1 MILFIIS
8 GALMLGT
15 CIFIHEIGH
24 LLLGRTVGVKA
35 EIFSI
40 GYGKGIWKKKI
51 GVTTWQITAFPIGGY
66 VKFYGDQLSDRKKN
80 IPGGFFSVPPLQR
93 IIPVLGGPLFNLL
106 LGLFLFI
113 LLHSL
118 SGPVAPRIQTLPED
132 TSSSILR
139 SGLRDGDLVKKIND
153 KPVYSFMELSQA
165 VALSGGK
172 PLSFEVER
180 KGKIHV
186 KEVIPDILPSGTG
199 RVGIRLP
206 GEHRLQ
212 VDYPN
217 LASWRWKIYS
227 LLGMKSENHLPSYL
241 RALPYLKQGDT
252 ILTVEG
258 KEVHSPSELQ
268 KLLGSYHGQTVSV
281 KVARKKY
288 PWMAPWPSYEKTV
301 SVPTRGEYKIHLSNL
316 LDIKFKRRIED
327 QVLHSASPEHQRS
340 LNFLKINGKAPGSFQ
355 LISQNF
361 KTSSQARILIRD
373 KQYKGTIRS
382 EKVGVIGFRPSS
394 MIRPDYLNR
403 PESFSSSLEAALRDL
418 KNSIM
423 VYPIFFKSLFTGR
436 MSFLDNAAGPVR
448 IFGVAGLI
456 LESGLRNYL
465 YLFAAVSIAL
475 FIINLIPFPI
485 VDGGHIVLF
494 LYEAIVGRPF
504 SPKVVELM
512 YKSAFVILMILG
524 LWIMYRDLVWL
535 VGL

>member
-1 MILFIIS
+1 
-8 GALMLGT
+8 MLGT
-15 CIFIHEIGH
+15 CIFIHELGH
-24 LLLGRTVGVKA
+24 LLLGRIVGVKA
-35 EIFSI
+35 EIFSL
-40 GYGKGIWKKKI
+40 GYGKGLWKKKI
-51 GVTTWQITAFPIGGY
+51 GDTTWQITAFPIGGY
-66 VKFYGDQLSDRKKN
+66 VKFYGDQPSDRKKN
-80 IPGGFFSVPPLQR
+80 IPGGFFSVPPLKR

-113 LLHSL
+113 LLHRI
-118 SGPVAPRIQTLPED
+118 SGPVAPRIQILPDD
-132 TSSSILR
+132 TSSSIVR
-139 SGLRDGDLVKKIND
+139 SGLLDGDLVKKINA
-153 KPVYSFMELSQA
+153 KPVYSFMEISQA

-180 KGKIHV
+180 KGKIYV
-186 KEVIPDILPSGTG
+186 KDVVPDVLPSGMG
-199 RVGIRLP
+199 RVGMLLP
-206 GEHRLQ
+206 GESRLQ

-217 LASWRWKIYS
+217 FASLRWRLYS
-227 LLGMKSENHLPSYL
+227 FLGMETEDDLPSYL

-258 KEVHSPSELQ
+258 KEIRSPRELQ
-268 KLLGSYHGQTVSV
+268 KILGKYHGKTVSV
-281 KVARKKY
+281 KVVRRKY
-288 PWMAPWPSYEKTV
+288 PWMAPWPSYEKTIL
-301 SVPTRGEYKIHLSNL
+301 VPTKGEYKIYLSNL
-316 LDIKFKRRIED
+316 FDLKFKRRIAD
-327 QVLHSASPEHQRS
+327 QVLHSASPTHQRG
-340 LNFLKINGKAPGSFQ
+340 LNFIKINGNAPGSFQ
-355 LISQNF
+355 LIAQKF
-361 KTSSQARILIRD
+361 QTPSQATILIRD
-373 KQYKGTIRS
+373 KQYKGTVGS
-382 EKVGVIGFRPSS
+382 KKVGLLGFRPSS
-394 MIRPDYLNR
+394 MTRPDYLRR
-403 PESFSSSLEAALRDL
+403 PKSFTSSLKAALRDL

-494 LYEAIVGRPF
+494 LYEAVAGRPF
-504 SPKVVELM
+504 PQKATEVM
-512 YKSAFVILMILG
+512 YKSAFAVLMILG